1 MATLALFEE
10 LVAKSNKKPRVQET
24 TELEPL
30 PSTTSSAAQ
39 FGGESMDKRIGRV
52 FKKIDTSGF
61 GYE

>member
-1 MATLALFEE
+1 MATLTLFEE
-10 LVAKSNKKPRVQET
+10 LVAKSEKKPRVQET

-30 PSTTSSAAQ
+30 PSASRSLAK

-61 GYE
+61 G